1 MWIHISVIL
10 LTIDNISQHPPL
22 CSVSCCIVQCC
33 YIKVPDVEADGHSRP
48 LLLTVERSSWITIF
62 MIRVIYWLHRSIF
75 YQVFKIC
82 LFLSSFSIRV
92 TKDKNFIH
100 LSNAHTALF
109 TLRNKRNNQKVS
121 NPIKIRRNYSIFV
134 LHFYLYLKHRVHAA
148 ILNKSTLLHVHVHVH
163 KKFILNWRQKEEKT
177 DKRTFLN
184 WRATKKKIIFW
195 SGVKMH
201 GLLIYWQHLFI
212 HKVSSESLREFS

>member
-62 MIRVIYWLHRSIF
+62 MIRVIYRLHKSIF

-100 LSNAHTALF
+100 LSNSYAHTALF
-109 TLRNKRNNQKVS
+109 TLRNKKKQSESFQSNQ
-121 NPIKIRRNYSIFV
+121 
-134 LHFYLYLKHRVHAA
+134 
-148 ILNKSTLLHVHVHVH
+148 NKMKL
-163 KKFILNWRQKEEKT
+163 FNFCF
-177 DKRTFLN
+177 TFL
-184 WRATKKKIIFW
+184 
-195 SGVKMH
+195 S
-201 GLLIYWQHLFI
+201 LF
-212 HKVSSESLREFS
+212 ET

>member
-109 TLRNKRNNQKVS
+109 TLRNKKKQSESFQSNQ
-121 NPIKIRRNYSIFV
+121 
-134 LHFYLYLKHRVHAA
+134 
-148 ILNKSTLLHVHVHVH
+148 NKTKL
-163 KKFILNWRQKEEKT
+163 FNFCF
-177 DKRTFLN
+177 TFL
-184 WRATKKKIIFW
+184 
-195 SGVKMH
+195 S
-201 GLLIYWQHLFI
+201 LF
-212 HKVSSESLREFS
+212 ET

>member
-109 TLRNKRNNQKVS
+109 TLRNIKKQSESFQSNQ
-121 NPIKIRRNYSIFV
+121 
-134 LHFYLYLKHRVHAA
+134 
-148 ILNKSTLLHVHVHVH
+148 NKTKLIN
-163 KKFILNWRQKEEKT
+163 FCF
-177 DKRTFLN
+177 TFL
-184 WRATKKKIIFW
+184 
-195 SGVKMH
+195 S
-201 GLLIYWQHLFI
+201 LF
-212 HKVSSESLREFS
+212 ET